1 MPVKVRIAPSPTGNL
16 HFGNARTALFNWLF
30 AKKHGG
36 QLILRIED
44 TDLERSDKKYEE
56 SIINS
61 LRWLGI
67 QWDGEIVR
75 QSQRLTVYT
84 QYLKELLA
92 SGKAF
97 WCHHTVKELDA
108 EKKGQMERK
117 EAPRH
122 LCDHKNS
129 EKGKETGEIIRLVVD
144 QTEEKKLSFDD
155 AIRGTIEFNQRV
167 ISDVS
172 LAKDLQTP
180 LYNFAVV
187 IDDIDMAITHVIRGE
202 DHISNT
208 PKQML
213 IYQALGKT
221 PPIFAHLPLIL
232 GSDKSKLSKRHG
244 ALDIMDY
251 AKDYL
256 PEALV
261 NFMGFLGHTYS
272 KDILSKEEMA
282 KEFELAKVHKSGAI
296 FNIQKLNWINA
307 QYVRQLAPSDFE
319 KLIGH
324 NVLKAAIPLMTERL
338 EKLTDMDAFH
348 YFWEAP
354 SYEAELLIWKSSSRE
369 DVKKSLEA
377 SHALLEKLELNN
389 KDELRKE
396 LDKLSAGQAG
406 NRGLVYWPL
415 RVALTGEKMSPD
427 PVDIISALDKEEV
440 LSRVRSA
447 INKLS

>member
-44 TDLERSDKKYEE
+44 TDLERSDKRYEE
-56 SIINS
+56 SIIKG
-61 LRWLGI
+61 LQWLGI

-84 QYLKELLA
+84 RYLKELLA

-97 WCHHTVKELDA
+97 WCHHTVEELDA

-129 EKGKETGEIIRLVVD
+129 EKGKETGEIIRLAVD
-144 QTEEKKLSFDD
+144 QTEEKKLSFND
-155 AIRGTIEFNQRV
+155 AIRGTIKFDQRV

-256 PEALV
+256 PEALM
-261 NFMGFLGHTYS
+261 NFIGFLGYTYS

-282 KEFELAKVHKSGAI
+282 KEFDLEKVHKSGAV
-296 FNIQKLNWINA
+296 FNMEKLNWINA
-307 QYVRQLAPSDFE
+307 QYVKQLSSVAFRELTGVNASD
-319 KLIGH
+319 
-324 NVLKAAIPLMTERL
+324 AAIPLMVDRL
-338 EKLTDMDAFH
+338 EKLSDVQAFH
-348 YFWEAP
+348 YFWETP
-354 SYEAELLIWKSSSRE
+354 SYEAELLIWKTSSRA

-377 SHALLEKLELNN
+377 SRTLLGKLELNN

-396 LDKLSAGQAG
+396 LDGLSAG

-440 LSRVRSA
+440 LSRVRLA
-447 INKLS
+447 ISKLS